1 MEYRNLGKSG
11 LKVPLLS
18 LGTGTFGGTNEF
30 FQRWGQIDV
39 KEASRLID
47 ICIERGVN
55 FFDTANVYSQGASE
69 EILGKAIKGKREKT
83 IISTKGSFEMGS
95 GINDKGSSRSHIIQA
110 CEDSLK
116 RLNTDYVDIYF
127 IHGFDVNT
135 PIEETLKTLNTLVS
149 SGKVRYIGCSNFA
162 SWQLMKSLSISERH
176 NLEKYVIYQGYYS
189 LIGRDYE
196 QELMPLIKDQ
206 EMGLMVW
213 SPLGWG
219 RLTGKIRRNQPISE
233 GRIKSGGDIGSPP
246 VENEFLYNVVDVL
259 DGISNETGKS
269 IPQIAINWLAQNKTV
284 SNIVIGAR
292 NEKQLIDNLNSVE
305 WKLSAQQMD
314 DLNAVSKQ
322 APIYPHWVGER

>member
-30 FQRWGQIDV
+30 FQRWGQTDV

-135 PIEETLKTLNTLVS
+135 PIEETLRTLNTLVS

-259 DGISNETGKS
+259 DSISNETGKS

-292 NEKQLIDNLNSVE
+292 NEKQLMDNLNSVE
-305 WKLSAQQMD
+305 WKLSVQQMN
-314 DLNAVSKQ
+314 DLNTVSKQ
-322 APIYPHWVGER
+322 ALIYPHWVGER

>member
-30 FQRWGQIDV
+30 FQRWGQTDV

-69 EILGKAIKGKREKT
+69 EILGKAIKGKREKI

-135 PIEETLKTLNTLVS
+135 PIEETLRTLNTLVS